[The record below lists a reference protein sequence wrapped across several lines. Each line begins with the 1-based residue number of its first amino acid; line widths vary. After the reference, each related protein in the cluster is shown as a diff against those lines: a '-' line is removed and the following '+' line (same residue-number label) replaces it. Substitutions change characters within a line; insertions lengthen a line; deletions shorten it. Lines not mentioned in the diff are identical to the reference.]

1 MNAREYKQT
10 GIRLPETL
18 IIQLKKKAK
27 RHGVSF
33 NAYVQHVLAEDVNSD
48 IPYIDMDSEIDPSLL
63 SLAGTISMPSDK
75 DLDSDP
81 RLAAAFGL

>member
-1 MNAREYKQT
+1 M
-10 GIRLPETL
+10 PETL